1 MSEIEELEK
10 AVEEARVT
18 MLAARVTSA
27 ETRQDWIDAAGIARA
42 ANEAATA
49 AWKAYMKAR
58 KTLYMHRLQQ
68 QEK

>member
-1 MSEIEELEK
+1 MSEIEELEE
-10 AVEEARVT
+10 AIEEARVA
-18 MLAARVTSA
+18 MRAARVTSA
-27 ETRQDWIDAAGIARA
+27 ETRQDYIIAADIARA

-58 KTLYMHRLQQ
+58 QVLYIHLQ